1 MPTYLPSG
9 IRDEL
14 GALQFS
20 NKSADD
26 LAALDWEQRSL
37 DDIGR
42 IAPAR
47 AFSTPDAPV
56 YEAPGQIQLSGPRR
70 PAQPEQAP
78 DWRPLNAQ
86 IAEQARQMNQQTTG
100 GQAAPGTDPTTMS
113 DRSQA
118 AAAPAAASGVPQAMP
133 SGGMSD
139 EAWARREAL
148 RLGIDPQKAVDVGNT
163 EGGFTQPGRQNM
175 QGAPAYSSY
184 QLYIG
189 GPNNPGL
196 GDEALAAG
204 IDPRDPAQSKR
215 AITYALE
222 HAARNGWGAFQG
234 AAANGI
240 GNWDGIGGRPAS
252 SPTAAAPS
260 AAAPSSSPAAD
271 SSRSAAGGWEVDQAA
286 LDDPDKWSLCG
297 PVAAVMAA
305 TRRGGQWTVAQAKKI
320 ATESGLWNVNQGMG
334 GLQTEVSLLNKLGVA
349 AQTGAADL
357 QHLTSD
363 ALAGNTPIISTV
375 KHYFILKGY
384 DPETGRFDTTTSGS
398 VLPGG
403 SRWLTLDQIE
413 KLGDGIQGAAYIDNP
428 SSPISS
434 AVAGA
439 SDAYKLADTQT
450 APATGGLSPGDQKR
464 QKMGLSGPEQMPG
477 TISGPSDNATDPTM
491 PSDYGSSLRTPGPLP
506 IERQPDHVNDVNTE
520 IRDRLNQQMYRQPLQ
535 ATGGPDSTTG
545 ADPSSSYNDPTADG
559 TLSQPLPSYT
569 ASGPDGGSAVV
580 NPAEPSGGG
589 GSGASVGSTPTPGT
603 GEASLL
609 QGSSAVE
616 QAGASAPANDPGGA
630 QFAAQD
636 AYSTPAQPTRLPV
649 WDANGNKIG
658 YQQEEAAPPGRIHYP
673 NERQLAPA
681 AGADTG
687 QVHGPE
693 QPTAP
698 PSRWSPDVQAALAGT
713 SANPEP
719 ITPPQEQPVGP
730 LQSAASSAGRSQFL
744 NEPAAQQA
752 VDIYSA
758 IQELPF
764 DAYARARQQLVSD
777 VDARHMA
784 GTDPLAPFRGLGIQ
798 LPSAEEL
805 NPDGRPASD
814 VAAGLLLQGALPDP
828 TDPIVETAFRAAGK
842 TLGLTFRG
850 VRAAGRAAAPA
861 VERGA
866 EAVAGVGRGI
876 RGALD
881 ANAAN
886 VAAADARMA
895 ESGSTAAHGTLGV
908 VTGNP
913 LEANTAAGMR
923 VIPPHVSDTL
933 DFPVRVPTDPAV
945 VKAIEA
951 AGGSVDPNR
960 GVNLNVIRMQG
971 PEAAGKPATRSST
984 FYTAGKPGEASP
996 YAGPAGAQTGGNER
1010 IEAPTTY
1017 RSPIV
1022 LKDPPGSNE
1031 GFNHGM
1037 EQLGAQ
1043 VHPDIIQARQALREA
1058 EARYYDGKQ
1067 RNPNSPEYR
1076 EMRRAQAA
1084 LVNAESANP
1093 PANGAQI
1100 DRQIQNARRAGPPGS
1115 PERAQALKDLVTRYG
1130 GDPGPIDDLVAL
1142 RGGDDSESAWAIK
1155 ENILAHNARAKG
1167 YDGVLTIGPRPV
1179 PEADLV
1185 AHPAVQK
1192 AAADEQAAWQA
1203 MEAANRDAKDVTRRY
1218 QARGMFPKPDAPT
1231 AQDVATAR
1239 ARADEAHQAVQS
1251 AQTAHTDA
1259 RNAARAELGDHHI
1272 SELADFRESHNPTP
1286 GDPNPGRTAAYAE
1299 RDRLRQAY
1307 EDARQEY
1314 QGLKD
1319 SGARWNRR
1327 DVQAAGDRMVAA
1339 MDAVTAH
1346 NKVLDAADALPHVGE
1361 PGYTLRSDIPRRGGQ
1376 TTASATAGVVPQGY
1390 GGSGKLGTVNRA
1402 LGQGIASV
1410 ASGGASAAAADQLG
1424 DPNDPNRQAKA
1435 FVAGAL
1441 APLAATRGVRA
1452 GLKAAGKLTEREGG
1466 ALATFGASPNYRPP
1480 TPAQVQRAAQ
1490 QGERRGQALNQ
1501 TVKAPPSAVP
1511 IRVRAAT
1518 QGTDDR
1524 AALRWA
1530 EDMLT
1535 DTAGTPRLRENDP
1548 ARPSTQ
1554 SRVNAGSVANE
1565 RIDTELA
1572 PAVQDAAT
1580 AGLQNDLPRFLED
1593 IHHRDVLNGFY
1604 DRGHQALM
1612 DRRQPAIDAA
1622 KARGVAPAVIQRMEA
1637 KAAADADAAGT
1648 ATMRQR
1654 QGSNAEHAYEATDAR
1669 LQEQE
1674 QRLTADGRW
1683 QQLQDAAQAIW
1694 DHNAATRQRLVD
1706 SGNLDPQVAADLA
1719 AKYPHYVPTVPIS
1732 HLTEG
1737 AGPVASSSTTVSRG
1751 TKPSISALEDVGTSG
1766 ERLNPIVASR
1776 NSTVSAERDIQRNNV
1791 ARAFAR
1797 MMDDATLANP
1807 TATATSPAT
1816 HRTFLG
1822 GGQDVH
1828 YREMGDLVTLN
1839 VPKAVADGLEAAAN
1853 MGVSANGV
1861 TAMLKRVT
1869 GVVTSTLTAARA
1881 SFVPVNVLR
1890 DASDYQT
1897 RTMVREGNN
1906 PTRLPAILGTW
1917 ADEAGKAALDILAAQ
1932 RNGRTAIGAATGFG
1946 AGALQGDENTPL
1958 STRLVHGSEGAAA
1971 GALLLGAN
1979 KVQTTGKAAEYLAR
1993 GGGSGGAQG
2002 SLRAGQRWYRDVL
2015 RDGGAPLKSPADA
2028 LRYLGDWAHDVASLQ
2043 GVKGIN
2049 ERAET
2054 ISRTAAMRRAEAQGI
2069 RGAVTTQYTTPGGNT
2084 IRSTRQNQ
2092 RIGNMDPIEAMIA
2105 GRDSS
2110 YDADRAGTVTRAWNG
2125 FIPFLNATVQGG
2137 AQFSRMFA
2145 NQSPAGRAAT
2155 VGAIGATLGPVM
2167 LATEYY
2173 NRSDP
2178 TRAQAYDDVPQYVK
2192 DSGIVLMMPW
2202 AGSDTRGSKPNY
2214 LWQPTEV
2221 LTPFVVGMRAAM
2233 QHADAVVPGMQPSAG
2248 RSDANPNSVAP
2259 QALSALNE
2267 ALSVFYPVRGDSAA
2281 SLGSTFVPP
2290 VAKQAIELSQNKDM
2304 FRGGTISSPS
2314 QDERAS
2320 GFAHTVAGAANS
2332 AGRALGNQTLQNVTP
2347 SHVDYLAR
2355 QVPAYGDIVTGASD
2369 MVKPSPYKQAEQ
2381 GRIAN
2386 EPFVGGIASR
2396 FVRDTG
2402 GANLERA
2409 QGQTLNQQVQAILQS
2424 ARMRPSEADLTVPAD
2439 YKGANLTRDEMVR
2452 WQQQANIE
2460 IQSGITDALDSKQWD
2475 DPMTRS
2481 QAVKDAISKA
2491 KERAAKDALGL
2502 TPRDIKDRIEQQ
2514 SILQRQAVGAR

>member
-535 ATGGPDSTTG
+535 ATSGPDSTTG
-545 ADPSSSYNDPTADG
+545 QEYDPRDADQGAHEWIPQRSSPSS
-559 TLSQPLPSYT
+559 LSPDVTSMPSD
-569 ASGPDGGSAVV
+569 S
-580 NPAEPSGGG
+580 EPSA
-589 GSGASVGSTPTPGT
+589 GATTTTEAASQSQSSTPTNSFIAPT
-603 GEASLL
+603 ST
-609 QGSSAVE
+609 S
-616 QAGASAPANDPGGA
+616 PANDPGGA
-630 QFAAQD
+630 QQPAPFTPPPGLQAVYDAAGNFKHWIQAGAEAAKRAGTGLYEAAQD
-636 AYSTPAQPTRLPV
+636 PQNAIDTAGAAGQAAASA
-649 WDANGNKIG
+649 GM
-658 YQQEEAAPPGRIHYP
+658 EAAT
-673 NERQLAPA
+673 APA
-681 AGADTG
+681 DLT
-687 QVHGPE
+687 
-693 QPTAP
+693 TA
-698 PSRWSPDVQAALAGT
+698 
-713 SANPEP
+713 
-719 ITPPQEQPVGP
+719 
-730 LQSAASSAGRSQFL
+730 
-744 NEPAAQQA
+744 
-752 VDIYSA
+752 
-758 IQELPF
+758 
-764 DAYARARQQLVSD
+764 
-777 VDARHMA
+777 
-784 GTDPLAPFRGLGIQ
+784 
-798 LPSAEEL
+798 LPSARGLKIVQDAINAGGTEV
-805 NPDGRPASD
+805 GRRVGRAMGLTDETLFSVFGIPVSGEDIAGFAGATVLD
-814 VAAGLLLQGALPDP
+814 PMNYIGAGEARTAAHGAE
-828 TDPIVETAFRAAGK
+828 ETA
-842 TLGLTFRG
+842 RG
-850 VRAAGRAAAPA
+850 IGSR
-861 VERGA
+861 
-866 EAVAGVGRGI
+866 I

-881 ANAAN
+881 GGAER
-886 VAAADARMA
+886 VAAADAPFTATQAAATGNQRPVLTTEA
-895 ESGSTAAHGTLGV
+895 EAIVNYLAGRYPNLDNPDIVNAIAGQPVDRARRLLRSSWVGSGNRGSVNDFHAAVDEAMVVGEREARGRVHDPAIERAGYGKRQGGGHADLSGLAETSDQLHNTDILSQERQPIPTARDDAPRGGSISRNAVPGGWATVDAGPGLAERAAQINLPPRIAAGRAIGA
-908 VTGNP
+908 VTGATAGAASAPDDATWDERTARALAGGSLGFMAGGHIAAQGTMGAARLIDSLIARGKLNP
-913 LEANTAAGMR
+913 EILLDHPEPVTRIKALFGLAAEGL
-923 VIPPHVSDTL
+923 PDNA
-933 DFPVRVPTDPAV
+933 PVRVP
-945 VKAIEA
+945 
-951 AGGSVDPNR
+951 G
-960 GVNLNVIRMQG
+960 M
-971 PEAAGKPATRSST
+971 
-984 FYTAGKPGEASP
+984 
-996 YAGPAGAQTGGNER
+996 AQFIAR
-1010 IEAPTTY
+1010 
-1017 RSPIV
+1017 
-1022 LKDPPGSNE
+1022 L
-1031 GFNHGM
+1031 
-1037 EQLGAQ
+1037 
-1043 VHPDIIQARQALREA
+1043 HPDQA
-1058 EARYYDGKQ
+1058 
-1067 RNPNSPEYR
+1067 
-1076 EMRRAQAA
+1076 
-1084 LVNAESANP
+1084 
-1093 PANGAQI
+1093 
-1100 DRQIQNARRAGPPGS
+1100 
-1115 PERAQALKDLVTRYG
+1115 
-1130 GDPGPIDDLVAL
+1130 
-1142 RGGDDSESAWAIK
+1142 
-1155 ENILAHNARAKG
+1155 
-1167 YDGVLTIGPRPV
+1167 
-1179 PEADLV
+1179 
-1185 AHPAVQK
+1185 
-1192 AAADEQAAWQA
+1192 
-1203 MEAANRDAKDVTRRY
+1203 
-1218 QARGMFPKPDAPT
+1218 
-1231 AQDVATAR
+1231 
-1239 ARADEAHQAVQS
+1239 
-1251 AQTAHTDA
+1251 
-1259 RNAARAELGDHHI
+1259 AELGP
-1272 SELADFRESHNPTP
+1272 L
-1286 GDPNPGRTAAYAE
+1286 
-1299 RDRLRQAY
+1299 L
-1307 EDARQEY
+1307 
-1314 QGLKD
+1314 
-1319 SGARWNRR
+1319 SG
-1327 DVQAAGDRMVAA
+1327 Q
-1339 MDAVTAH
+1339 
-1346 NKVLDAADALPHVGE
+1346 
-1361 PGYTLRSDIPRRGGQ
+1361 
-1376 TTASATAGVVPQGY
+1376 ATAGEVRQIVQRSLGQRFGQTVSEIVTEAVTGMGARGQRAAETRADTATIRGLPDRLQGVQDARPQSAMTTVPTHFGRATETTDPEITGMVGQVARDLGIEPPRVFVAPSNEVNAAVM
-1390 GGSGKLGTVNRA
+1390 SGPKVKPIMILTKGLGDANLTPEEMRA
-1402 LGQGIASV
+1402 LLTHELSHAAENQ
-1410 ASGGASAAAADQLG
+1410 SGA
-1424 DPNDPNRQAKA
+1424 
-1435 FVAGAL
+1435 
-1441 APLAATRGVRA
+1441 
-1452 GLKAAGKLTEREGG
+1452 
-1466 ALATFGASPNYRPP
+1466 ATFGASPNYRPP